1 MIYEGV
7 SSVAFKAFGRGVDF
21 NFQGLWKGVSSIA
34 VMSFEGR
41 GELRFHEF
49 WKECL
54 V

>member
-1 MIYEGV
+1 M

-34 VMSFEGR
+34 VMSFER
-41 GELRFHEF
+41 RVELMFYEF